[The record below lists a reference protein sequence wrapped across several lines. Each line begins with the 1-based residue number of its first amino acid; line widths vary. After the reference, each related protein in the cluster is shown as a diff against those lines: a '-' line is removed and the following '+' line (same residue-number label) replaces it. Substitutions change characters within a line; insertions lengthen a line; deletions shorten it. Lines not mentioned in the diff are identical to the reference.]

1 MRIIYTITKYRQLK
15 IYFSSLQLKVKPDVA
30 GAIFIGACTSLLD
43 LLFRIYGA
51 SVSTPD
57 IKGFGIFVGPSVFA
71 ILILVAV
78 GGFATKEALR

>member
-1 MRIIYTITKYRQLK
+1 MDC
-15 IYFSSLQLKVKPDVA
+15 SSLQLKVKPDVA

-51 SVSTPD
+51 SVSTPV